1 MIALIRSYGRIKYM
15 SRFYLGVLYGVSA
28 YVVWGFLPLYWKL
41 VEEAGAYEILAHRG
55 IWSLLIC
62 VSLLALRK
70 QLKSAYEMVRSSRT
84 FSLLFLASGLLTINW
99 GVYIWSVTVNRVVE
113 AALGYYITPL
123 INVTF
128 GVLLL
133 REKLRPA
140 QWIAV
145 ALAAAGVVIL
155 TLGYGSLPWIALVLA
170 ISWGSYSL
178 IKKSLNLGALE
189 TLSLETLFAFLPNL
203 VFLLIIQGNGSAEF
217 GSTWTISILLF
228 GAGAATVIPLLLF
241 NGSTTRLPLSTVGL
255 LQYITPTIMFFIGI
269 YINNEDISMTKVI
282 GFAFIWLAL
291 AVLSRDLYRSS
302 RPLDDGIAKAL

>member
-1 MIALIRSYGRIKYM
+1 MTKVNKGLL
-15 SRFYLGVLYGVSA
+15 FGVSA
-28 YVVWGFLPLYWKL
+28 YIIWGLLPLYWKL

-269 YINNEDISMTKVI
+269 YINNEDISTTKVL

>member
-1 MIALIRSYGRIKYM
+1 MTKFNKGLLFGI
-15 SRFYLGVLYGVSA
+15 SA
-28 YVVWGFLPLYWKL
+28 YLIWGALPLYWKL
-41 VEEAGAYEILAHRG
+41 VEDAGAYEILAHRG
-55 IWSLLIC
+55 IWSLLLC
-62 VSLLALRK
+62 VLLLALRK
-70 QLKSAYEMVRSSRT
+70 QIKSAFVMVRASRT
-84 FSLLFLASGLLTINW
+84 LSLLFLASGLLTINW

-133 REKLRPA
+133 REKLRPL
-140 QWIAV
+140 QWAAV
-145 ALAAAGVVIL
+145 GLASVGVAIL
-155 TLGYGSLPWIALVLA
+155 TVGYGALPWIALVLS

-189 TLSLETLFAFLPNL
+189 TLSVETLFAFFPNL
-203 VFLLIIQGNGSAEF
+203 IYLFIIERNGSAEF
-217 GSTWTISILLF
+217 GDGWMMSILLF
-228 GAGAATVIPLLLF
+228 GAGAATVVPLLLF

-269 YINNEDISMTKVI
+269 FINNEDISTTKI
-282 GFAFIWLAL
+282 AGFAFIWFAL

-302 RPLDDGIAKAL
+302 RTINNSNA

>member
-1 MIALIRSYGRIKYM
+1 MTKVNKGLL
-15 SRFYLGVLYGVSA
+15 FGVSA
-28 YVVWGFLPLYWKL
+28 YIIWGLLPLYWKL

-70 QLKSAYEMVRSSRT
+70 QLKSAYVMVRSSRT
-84 FSLLFLASGLLTINW
+84 LSLLFLASGLLTINW
-99 GVYIWSVTVNRVVE
+99 GVYIWSVTVNRVIE

-145 ALAAAGVVIL
+145 ALAAAGVVIM

-269 YINNEDISMTKVI
+269 FINDEDISMTKVL

-291 AVLSRDLYRSS
+291 AILSRDLYRSS

>member
-1 MIALIRSYGRIKYM
+1 MTKVNKGLL
-15 SRFYLGVLYGVSA
+15 FGVSA
-28 YVVWGFLPLYWKL
+28 YIIWGLLPLYWKL

-62 VSLLALRK
+62 LSLLALRK

-140 QWIAV
+140 QWTAV

-217 GSTWTISILLF
+217 GSTWSISMLLF

-269 YINNEDISMTKVI
+269 YVNNEDISTTKVL

>member
-1 MIALIRSYGRIKYM
+1 MTKVNKGLL
-15 SRFYLGVLYGVSA
+15 FGVSA
-28 YVVWGFLPLYWKL
+28 YIIWGLLPLYWKL

-62 VSLLALRK
+62 LSLLALRK

-203 VFLLIIQGNGSAEF
+203 VFLFIIQGNGSAEF
-217 GSTWTISILLF
+217 GSTWSISMLLF

-255 LQYITPTIMFFIGI
+255 LQYITPTIMFVIGI
-269 YINNEDISMTKVI
+269 YVNNEDISTTKVL

>member
-1 MIALIRSYGRIKYM
+1 MTKVNKGLL
-15 SRFYLGVLYGVSA
+15 FGVSA
-28 YVVWGFLPLYWKL
+28 YIIWGLLPLYWKL

-145 ALAAAGVVIL
+145 ALAVAGVVIL

-203 VFLLIIQGNGSAEF
+203 VFILIIQGNGSAEF

-255 LQYITPTIMFFIGI
+255 LQYITPTIMFVIGI
-269 YINNEDISMTKVI
+269 YVNNEDISTTKVL

>member
-1 MIALIRSYGRIKYM
+1 MTKVNKGLL
-15 SRFYLGVLYGVSA
+15 FGVSA
-28 YVVWGFLPLYWKL
+28 YIIWGLLPLYWKL

-62 VSLLALRK
+62 LSLLALRK

-170 ISWGSYSL
+170 ISFGSYSL

-203 VFLLIIQGNGSAEF
+203 VFLFIIQGNGSAEF
-217 GSTWTISILLF
+217 GSTWSISMLLF

-269 YINNEDISMTKVI
+269 YINNEDISTTKVL

>member
-1 MIALIRSYGRIKYM
+1 MTKFNKGLL
-15 SRFYLGVLYGVSA
+15 FGVSA
-28 YVVWGFLPLYWKL
+28 YVMWGLLPLYWKI

-55 IWSLLIC
+55 IWSLLLC
-62 VSLLALRK
+62 VLLLVLRK
-70 QLKSAYEMVRSSRT
+70 QIKSAIQMVRASRT
-84 FSLLFLASGLLTINW
+84 MSLLFLASGLLTINW

-133 REKLRPA
+133 REKLRPL
-140 QWIAV
+140 QWTAV
-145 ALAAAGVVIL
+145 GLAAVGVSVL
-155 TLGYGSLPWIALVLA
+155 TVGYGALPWIALVL
-170 ISWGSYSL
+170 SVTWGGYSVV
-178 IKKSLNLGALE
+178 KKSLNLGALE
-189 TLSLETLFAFLPNL
+189 TLTVETMFAFLPNL
-203 VFLLIIQGNGSAEF
+203 IFLFVIEANGTAEF
-217 GSTWTISILLF
+217 GKDWLNSLLLF

-269 YINNEDISMTKVI
+269 FVNNEHISSTKI
-282 GFAFIWLAL
+282 AGFVFIWFAL

-302 RPLDDGIAKAL
+302 RSLNNGNA

>member
-1 MIALIRSYGRIKYM
+1 MTKVNKGLL
-15 SRFYLGVLYGVSA
+15 FGVSA
-28 YVVWGFLPLYWKL
+28 YIIWGLLPLYWKL

-203 VFLLIIQGNGSAEF
+203 VFILIIQGNGSAEF

-269 YINNEDISMTKVI
+269 YINNEDISTTKVL

>member
-1 MIALIRSYGRIKYM
+1 MTKFNKGLL
-15 SRFYLGVLYGVSA
+15 FGVSA
-28 YVVWGFLPLYWKL
+28 YIIWGLLPLYWKL

-62 VSLLALRK
+62 LSLLALRK
-70 QLKSAYEMVRSSRT
+70 QLKSAYVMVRSSRT
-84 FSLLFLASGLLTINW
+84 LSLLFLASGLLTINW

-133 REKLRPA
+133 REKLRSA

-189 TLSLETLFAFLPNL
+189 TLSLETLFAFIPNL
-203 VFLLIIQGNGSAEF
+203 VFLLIIESNGSAEF
-217 GSTWTISILLF
+217 GSTWSISILLF

-269 YINNEDISMTKVI
+269 YINNEDISTTKVI
-282 GFAFIWLAL
+282 GFAFIWIAL

>member
-1 MIALIRSYGRIKYM
+1 MT
-15 SRFYLGVLYGVSA
+15 RFNKGLLFGISA
-28 YVVWGFLPLYWKL
+28 YIIWGLLPLYWKL

-62 VSLLALRK
+62 ISLLALRK
-70 QLKSAYEMVRSSRT
+70 QLRSAYVMVRSSRT
-84 FSLLFLASGLLTINW
+84 LSLLFLASGLLTINW

-133 REKLRPA
+133 REKLRPS

-145 ALAAAGVVIL
+145 ALAAAGVLIL

-203 VFLLIIQGNGSAEF
+203 VFLFIIQGNGSAEF
-217 GSTWTISILLF
+217 GSTWTISLLLF
-228 GAGAATVIPLLLF
+228 GAGAATVVPLLLF

-269 YINNEDISMTKVI
+269 FINNEDISMTKVI

>member
-1 MIALIRSYGRIKYM
+1 MTKFNKGLLFGI
-15 SRFYLGVLYGVSA
+15 SA
-28 YVVWGFLPLYWKL
+28 YIIWGLLPLYWKL

-62 VSLLALRK
+62 ISLLALRK
-70 QLKSAYEMVRSSRT
+70 QLRSAYVMVRSSRT
-84 FSLLFLASGLLTINW
+84 LSLLFLASGLLTINW

-203 VFLLIIQGNGSAEF
+203 VFLLIIESNGSAEF
-217 GSTWTISILLF
+217 GSTWTISLLLF

-269 YINNEDISMTKVI
+269 FINNEDISTTKVI

>member
-1 MIALIRSYGRIKYM
+1 MTKFNKGLL
-15 SRFYLGVLYGVSA
+15 FGVSA
-28 YVVWGFLPLYWKL
+28 YIIWGLLPLYWKL

-62 VSLLALRK
+62 LSLLALRK
-70 QLKSAYEMVRSSRT
+70 QLKSAYKMVRSSRT
-84 FSLLFLASGLLTINW
+84 LSLLFLASGLLTINW

-170 ISWGSYSL
+170 ISWGSYSSVSYTHL
-178 IKKSLNLGALE
+178 
-189 TLSLETLFAFLPNL
+189 TLP
-203 VFLLIIQGNGSAEF
+203 
-217 GSTWTISILLF
+217 
-228 GAGAATVIPLLLF
+228 
-241 NGSTTRLPLSTVGL
+241 TTPYV
-255 LQYITPTIMFFIGI
+255 
-269 YINNEDISMTKVI
+269 
-282 GFAFIWLAL
+282 
-291 AVLSRDLYRSS
+291 
-302 RPLDDGIAKAL
+302 

>member
-1 MIALIRSYGRIKYM
+1 MTKFNKGLLFGI
-15 SRFYLGVLYGVSA
+15 SA
-28 YVVWGFLPLYWKL
+28 YIIWGLLPLYWKL

-62 VSLLALRK
+62 ISLLALRK
-70 QLKSAYEMVRSSRT
+70 QLRSAYVMVRSSRT
-84 FSLLFLASGLLTINW
+84 ISLLFLASGLLTINW

-203 VFLLIIQGNGSAEF
+203 VFLFIIQGNGSSEF
-217 GSTWTISILLF
+217 GSTWTISLLLF

-269 YINNEDISMTKVI
+269 FINNEDISMTKVI

>member
-1 MIALIRSYGRIKYM
+1 MTKFNKGLL
-15 SRFYLGVLYGVSA
+15 FGVSA
-28 YVVWGFLPLYWKL
+28 YIIWGLLPLYWKL

-62 VSLLALRK
+62 LSLLALRK
-70 QLKSAYEMVRSSRT
+70 QLKSAYKMVRSSRT
-84 FSLLFLASGLLTINW
+84 LSLLFLASGLLTINW

-203 VFLLIIQGNGSAEF
+203 VFLLIIESNGSAEF
-217 GSTWTISILLF
+217 GSTWSISILLF

-269 YINNEDISMTKVI
+269 YINNEDISTTKVI

>member
-1 MIALIRSYGRIKYM
+1 MTKFNKGLI
-15 SRFYLGVLYGVSA
+15 FGVTA
-28 YVVWGFLPLYWKL
+28 YVIWGLLPLYWKL

-55 IWSLLIC
+55 IWSLLLC
-62 VSLLALRK
+62 VLLLVLRK
-70 QLKSAYEMVRSSRT
+70 QIKSAIQMVRASRT
-84 FSLLFLASGLLTINW
+84 MSMLFLASGLLTINW

-133 REKLRPA
+133 REKLRPL
-140 QWIAV
+140 QWTAV
-145 ALAAAGVVIL
+145 GLAAAGVSVL
-155 TLGYGSLPWIALVLA
+155 TVGYGALPWIALVL
-170 ISWGSYSL
+170 SVTWGGYSVV
-178 IKKSLNLGALE
+178 KKSLNLGALE
-189 TLSLETLFAFLPNL
+189 TLTVETMFAFLPNL
-203 VFLLIIQGNGSAEF
+203 IFLFVIEANDTAEF
-217 GSTWTISILLF
+217 GKDWFNSLLLF

-269 YINNEDISMTKVI
+269 FVNNEHISSTKI
-282 GFAFIWLAL
+282 AGFVFIWFAL

-302 RPLDDGIAKAL
+302 RSLNNGNA

>member
-1 MIALIRSYGRIKYM
+1 MTKVNKGLL
-15 SRFYLGVLYGVSA
+15 FGVSA
-28 YVVWGFLPLYWKL
+28 YIIWGLLPLYWKL

-203 VFLLIIQGNGSAEF
+203 VFILIIQGNGSAEF

-269 YINNEDISMTKVI
+269 YINNEDISTIKVL

>member
-1 MIALIRSYGRIKYM
+1 MTKFNKGLLFGI
-15 SRFYLGVLYGVSA
+15 SA
-28 YVVWGFLPLYWKL
+28 YIIWGLLPLYWKL

-62 VSLLALRK
+62 ISLLALRK
-70 QLKSAYEMVRSSRT
+70 QLKSAYVMVRSSRT
-84 FSLLFLASGLLTINW
+84 LSLLFLASGLLTINW

-203 VFLLIIQGNGSAEF
+203 VFLFIIQGNGSAEF
-217 GSTWTISILLF
+217 GSTWTISLLLF

-269 YINNEDISMTKVI
+269 FINNEDISMTKVI

-291 AVLSRDLYRSS
+291 SVLSRDLYRSS

>member
-1 MIALIRSYGRIKYM
+1 MTKFNKGLL
-15 SRFYLGVLYGVSA
+15 FGVSA
-28 YVVWGFLPLYWKL
+28 YIIWGLLPLYWKL

-62 VSLLALRK
+62 LSLLALRK

-203 VFLLIIQGNGSAEF
+203 VFLFIIQGNGSAEF
-217 GSTWTISILLF
+217 GSTWSISMLLF

-269 YINNEDISMTKVI
+269 YINNEDISTTKVI

>member
-1 MIALIRSYGRIKYM
+1 MTKFNKGLL
-15 SRFYLGVLYGVSA
+15 FGVSA
-28 YVVWGFLPLYWKL
+28 YLMWGLLPLYWQL

-55 IWSLLIC
+55 IWSLLLC
-62 VSLLALRK
+62 VFLLTIRK
-70 QLKSAYEMVRSSRT
+70 QIKSAFVMVRASRT
-84 FSLLFLASGLLTINW
+84 LSLLFLASGLLTLNW
-99 GVYIWSVTVNRVVE
+99 GVYIWSVTVDRVVE

-133 REKLRPA
+133 REKLRPL
-140 QWIAV
+140 QWTAVGIATV
-145 ALAAAGVVIL
+145 GVLIL
-155 TLGYGSLPWIALVLA
+155 TVGYGALPWVALVLS

-189 TLSLETLFAFLPNL
+189 TLSVETFFAFFPNL
-203 VFLLIIQGNGSAEF
+203 FFLFFIEANGTAEF
-217 GSTWTISILLF
+217 GKDWASSLLLF

-269 YINNEDISMTKVI
+269 FINHEDISTTKI
-282 GFAFIWLAL
+282 AGFAFIWLAL

-302 RPLDDGIAKAL
+302 RTLNNGEAQIL

>member
-1 MIALIRSYGRIKYM
+1 MTKVNKGLL
-15 SRFYLGVLYGVSA
+15 FGVSA
-28 YVVWGFLPLYWKL
+28 YIIWGLLPLYWKL

-269 YINNEDISMTKVI
+269 FINDEDISMTKVL

-302 RPLDDGIAKAL
+302 RPLDDGIAKAI

>member
-1 MIALIRSYGRIKYM
+1 MTKVNKGLL
-15 SRFYLGVLYGVSA
+15 FGVSA
-28 YVVWGFLPLYWKL
+28 YIIWGLLPLYWKL

-203 VFLLIIQGNGSAEF
+203 VFLFIIQGNGSAEF
-217 GSTWTISILLF
+217 GSTWSISLLLF

-269 YINNEDISMTKVI
+269 YINNEDISTTKVL

>member
-1 MIALIRSYGRIKYM
+1 MTKFNKGLLFGI
-15 SRFYLGVLYGVSA
+15 SA
-28 YVVWGFLPLYWKL
+28 YIIWGLLPLYWKL

-62 VSLLALRK
+62 ISLLALRK
-70 QLKSAYEMVRSSRT
+70 QLRSAYVMVRSSRSL
-84 FSLLFLASGLLTINW
+84 SLLFLASGLLTINW

-145 ALAAAGVVIL
+145 ALAAVGVVIL
-155 TLGYGSLPWIALVLA
+155 TLVYGSLPWIALTIG
-170 ISWGSYSL
+170 ISWSSYSL
-178 IKKSLNLGALE
+178 IKKSLNLAALE

-203 VFLLIIQGNGSAEF
+203 VFLFIIQGNGSAEF
-217 GSTWTISILLF
+217 GSTWTISLLLF
-228 GAGAATVIPLLLF
+228 GAGTATVIPLLLF

-269 YINNEDISMTKVI
+269 FINNEDISTTKVI

>member
-1 MIALIRSYGRIKYM
+1 MTKFNKGLLFGI
-15 SRFYLGVLYGVSA
+15 SA
-28 YVVWGFLPLYWKL
+28 YLIWGLLPLYWQL

-55 IWSLLIC
+55 IWSLLLC
-62 VSLLALRK
+62 AFLLALRK
-70 QLKSAYEMVRSSRT
+70 QIKSAFVMVRSSRT
-84 FSLLFLASGLLTINW
+84 LSLLFLASGLLTINW
-99 GVYIWSVTVNRVVE
+99 AVYIWSVTVNRVVE

-133 REKLRPA
+133 RERLRPL
-140 QWIAV
+140 QWTAV
-145 ALAAAGVVIL
+145 GLASVGVMIL
-155 TLGYGSLPWIALVLA
+155 TVGYGALPWIALVLS

-189 TLSLETLFAFLPNL
+189 TLSVETLFAFLPNL
-203 VFLLIIQGNGSAEF
+203 VYLFIIESNGTAEF
-217 GSTWTISILLF
+217 GDGLVMSLLLF
-228 GAGAATVIPLLLF
+228 GAGAATVVPLLLF

-269 YINNEDISMTKVI
+269 FINNEDISPTKVA
-282 GFAFIWLAL
+282 GFVFIWIAL

-302 RPLDDGIAKAL
+302 RTLNNGLT